1 MKSVVTV
8 LGNDRI
14 GIIAEITKVF
24 YECQVNIDN
33 INQAILDDLF
43 TMVMVVNMKDMTL
56 PFETLQERLSSVST
70 RLGVDIRIQK
80 YEIFQNMHSI

>member
-8 LGNDRI
+8 LGNDRV

-43 TMVMVVNMKDMTL
+43 TMVMVVNMKEMSV
-56 PFETLQERLSSVST
+56 PFEALQEQLKSVSC

-80 YEIFQNMHSI
+80 YEIFQNMHCI

>member
-8 LGNDRI
+8 LGNDRV

-24 YECQVNIDN
+24 YECRVNIDN

-43 TMVMVVNMKDMTL
+43 TMVMVVNMKEM
-56 PFETLQERLSSVST
+56 SVSFESLQDQLKAVSN